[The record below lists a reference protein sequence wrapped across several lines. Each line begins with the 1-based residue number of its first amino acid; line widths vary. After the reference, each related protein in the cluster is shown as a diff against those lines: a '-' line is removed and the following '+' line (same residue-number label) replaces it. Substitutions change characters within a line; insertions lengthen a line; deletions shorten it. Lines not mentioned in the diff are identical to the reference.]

1 MTNRKNIDIMAPV
14 GSYESLAAAIQAG
27 ANSIYF
33 GIENLNMR
41 SHSSNNF
48 SIDDLSN
55 ITDICKK
62 NNIRTYLTVNT
73 IIYDDEIPLMQ
84 RIVDAAKKNNV
95 SAIIASDMAV
105 LNYAKRIGV
114 EVHAS
119 TQLNISN
126 IEAVRFFANYCD
138 VVVCARELTLN
149 QIAEIVRK
157 IEEEKIT
164 GPAGELVKIEIFC
177 HGALCMAVSGKC
189 YLSLHN
195 YNSSANRG
203 ACFQTCRRGY
213 LVTDIESGDELIIDN
228 KYIMSPKDLCTIPF
242 IDKIINSGVSVLKI
256 EGRARPAEYV
266 KTVVSCYS
274 EAVESV
280 INNSFTEEKINF
292 WKERLSTV
300 FNRGFWNGY
309 YLGNRLG
316 EWSNV
321 YGSMAS
327 KKKLYIGKVVNFFP
341 KISVAEIK
349 FETNET
355 LGINDKI
362 MVIGATTGVVE
373 ENISEI
379 REDLIPVEKV
389 KQGSLFSIRVN
400 TLVRRGDKLYKI
412 IKAN

>member
-1 MTNRKNIDIMAPV
+1 
-14 GSYESLAAAIQAG
+14 
-27 ANSIYF
+27 
-33 GIENLNMR
+33 
-41 SHSSNNF
+41 
-48 SIDDLSN
+48 
-55 ITDICKK
+55 
-62 NNIRTYLTVNT
+62 
-73 IIYDDEIPLMQ
+73 
-84 RIVDAAKKNNV
+84 
-95 SAIIASDMAV
+95 
-105 LNYAKRIGV
+105 
-114 EVHAS
+114 
-119 TQLNISN
+119 
-126 IEAVRFFANYCD
+126 
-138 VVVCARELTLN
+138 
-149 QIAEIVRK
+149 
-157 IEEEKIT
+157 
-164 GPAGELVKIEIFC
+164 
-177 HGALCMAVSGKC
+177 MAVSGKC

-355 LGINDKI
+355 LEINDKI

-373 ENISEI
+373 EIISEI